1 MPRGVTISG
10 HGAARTRLVETEPS
24 RLEIAGLGDDLEALL
39 AVEEHAESAAHDAV
53 VIGDHDLGHRP

>member
-39 AVEEHAESAAHDAV
+39 GLQA
-53 VIGDHDLGHRP
+53 